1 MFVAHDID
9 LYYLKLNDNN
19 YFLTSFLQKILFE
32 NLSTL
37 PSFRLRIVL
46 RHFCRSFVE
55 HYCSSSTFD
64 KEIINELFLTF
75 LDVFLPYIQQRLT
88 TMWNNLLTTTI
99 NYQQGECSDEVIEE
113 CVCVLLTRDFV
124 DIIRY
129 FIYKPISIGQ
139 INSSSSNKNRKPK
152 PINGHRHSESMCE
165 ETNGIS
171 GDTDQIDEW
180 DEQVINNSISNKLL
194 NGTQEKMDY
203 SDLFTYMIKISRQ
216 NSPLALRL
224 FTYVIKILFE
234 CLTFPDAYC
243 VNRFLP
249 IILPLTKL
257 YTDIIDKHMN
267 SSLLIDIKFLFQ
279 CLLKG
284 LERHNENEGV
294 NTNLISLIG
303 HIYELWHNQYE
314 NQLDLVLHQTIP
326 QLNIDLLN
334 TYKTRLLSNNNEQQR
349 KSLQITERE
358 RRDTIKN
365 LLNPILLSPMPSN
378 KKEGLNLKIPFN
390 QQQPI
395 IITTL

>member
-129 FIYKPISIGQ
+129 FIYKPTSIGQ

-294 NTNLISLIG
+294 NTNMISLIG